1 MHITV
6 EYIAEISDMSD
17 MSPTFSPGRNFP
29 PKILR
34 HIRNFESVATL
45 SLTPDILPMCRGLI
59 QYVGLLRFFAGKVR
73 ASGVLEAVGAFFWSL
88 FHL

>member
-1 MHITV
+1 
-6 EYIAEISDMSD
+6 
-17 MSPTFSPGRNFP
+17 MSPTFSLGRNFP
-29 PKILR
+29 PKISR

-45 SLTPDILPMCRGLI
+45 SLTRDILPMCRGSI

-73 ASGVLEAVGAFFWSL
+73 ASGVLEAAGAFFWSL